1 MNPKCSFGSI
11 GNPAIRPIEFSF
23 CFDLDRCALPR
34 QIQQVQTKPFG
45 KSPGQLS
52 KRVEPSS
59 DRSAIISPF
68 FASELVDFYIF
79 SFIKLEGTCFRVD
92 ICAEFSDRLKPW
104 PEIRGEVIRVFF
116 LYFCTGHN
124 AFYTFI

>member
-1 MNPKCSFGSI
+1 MNPKRSFGSI

-23 CFDLDRCALPR
+23 CFALDRCALPR

-59 DRSAIISPF
+59 DRSVIISPF

-92 ICAEFSDRLKPW
+92 ICAELS
-104 PEIRGEVIRVFF
+104 IV
-116 LYFCTGHN
+116 
-124 AFYTFI
+124 